1 MSVFTRT
8 PCDLDAGSRLRA
20 TMLRCHHLHVPS
32 LQGHIIMILSSHQ
45 WPLGLWSVCSQWP
58 ILCDSMGC
66 SFPVSSVHGI
76 LQARILEWLAISS
89 CRGSSWPRDWT
100 CFSYVSR
107 ITGRFFT
114 CWVLG
119 AFLATECSG
128 QLFLPPDESPAKLD
142 SKHLLGGSFLEI
154 LLRENGQYGRVMGEL
169 SQDVP
174 GVRRWIASDIA
185 GVRGRLISSS
195 RDHVEGCLNW
205 EYGQDSKSPM
215 RYLIA
220 PKNLLFLYW
229 FWDLAIFTSED
240 AMSSLNQ
247 TWLKNSSSLFSNMH
261 FRKYFISI
269 HFIC

>member
-45 WPLGLWSVCSQWP
+45 WPLGLWSVRAQWP
-58 ILCDSMGC
+58 ILCDPMDC

-100 CFSYVSR
+100 CFSYVSC

-114 CWVLG
+114 CWAFG
-119 AFLATECSG
+119 AFLATGCSG

>member
-1 MSVFTRT
+1 MSLNSPATTYHLGTCQKCTYWGPSPDLLNQKLWRWISIMSVFTRT

-100 CFSYVSR
+100 CFSYVSC

-114 CWVLG
+114 CWAFG
-119 AFLATECSG
+119 AFLATGCSG

-142 SKHLLGGSFLEI
+142 SKHLGGSFLEI
-154 LLRENGQYGRVMGEL
+154 LLRENGQYGKESWVSWVKMCKECEGE
-169 SQDVP
+169 
-174 GVRRWIASDIA
+174 
-185 GVRGRLISSS
+185 
-195 RDHVEGCLNW
+195 
-205 EYGQDSKSPM
+205 
-215 RYLIA
+215 
-220 PKNLLFLYW
+220 
-229 FWDLAIFTSED
+229 
-240 AMSSLNQ
+240 
-247 TWLKNSSSLFSNMH
+247 
-261 FRKYFISI
+261 
-269 HFIC
+269 